1 MVATLKDRK
10 NVYGTSEIPHLW
22 AHGIPEGRRIRNATG
37 SLYAEGDTLYSYGPH
52 FPIARRVSLPS
63 PDGPRTVY
71 LYTTWRYSVTTRG
84 HCYAAERA
92 MHGNGVRF
100 DIDPNFWDALT
111 DRKRSAVPVAEHFQ
125 ALIDN
130 EARSAAA
137 PRIRPATRERHMAR
151 AAALIAEWRE
161 IHSLFRL
168 RVSVDRVKAPGS
180 LDEVRAKYAAQFA
193 AEREREAQRKRDE
206 AERKAR
212 EVAAA
217 LERAKDAAPL
227 IARYRAGEDRP
238 TMPNPKGGRPLSL
251 SDIPYPVLRLI
262 RHAGNH
268 SADGGEVE
276 TSYGARV
283 SIADARRALSLLP
296 RLIERAK
303 SDGVAESS
311 ESIGHYRGMSATPA
325 ALRIGCHT
333 IPWAE
338 VAAFCADAGW
348 ECPALPSAE

>member
-1 MVATLKDRK
+1 MANRVKS
-10 NVYGTSEIPHLW
+10 VYGTDEIPHLW
-22 AHGIPEGRRIRNATG
+22 AHGLEEGREIRNARRN
-37 SLYAEGDTLYSYGPH
+37 LFAIGDTLYSYGSH
-52 FPIARRVSLPS
+52 FPIARRVA
-63 PDGPRTVY
+63 GRGGEVVY
-71 LYTTWRYSVTTRG
+71 LYTTRRYSVTTRG

-92 MHGNGVRF
+92 MSGNGRTF
-100 DIDPNFWDALT
+100 HIDPVDGAGRNLWDALT
-111 DRKRSAVPVAEHFQ
+111 DRKRSALPVAEYFQ
-125 ALIDN
+125 SLIDD

-151 AAALIAEWRE
+151 AASYLQTWRE
-161 IHSLFRL
+161 VHSLFRL
-168 RVSVDRVKAPGS
+168 RVSVDRVKEPGT
-180 LDEVRAKYAAQFA
+180 LADVRAKYAAQFA

-212 EVAAA
+212 QIAAA
-217 LERAKDAAPL
+217 LERAKVAAPL
-227 IARYRAGEDRP
+227 IDRYRAGEDAP
-238 TMPNPKGGRPLSL
+238 TMDDPKGGLRLSL
-251 SDIPYPVLRLI
+251 RDIPYPVLRLI

-283 SIADARRALSLLP
+283 PIADARRALSLLP

-338 VAAFCADAGW
+338 VAAFCASAGW